1 MIMSNIWVTTDWH
14 AIEIDE
20 RTGRK
25 SISNSFL
32 KLTRKA
38 EKLVQQNDIILC
50 LGDIAFRGQDDIVN
64 GQADEELSP
73 FGDMIRNMPGY
84 KILVKGNHDGLDN
97 QEYLKVGFQ
106 EVGTAATLGDF
117 LFTHKPYPV
126 SNDQVNVHGHTHHE
140 HYIGLDDGKHI
151 AIPPTEKS
159 NDPPLLLL
167 GDVLEQAKQKR
178 MKEPMRTVQH
188 LKDADREFCHKL
200 ATDSDYLKEVISLED
215 SYEAVVTNGLNES
228 IIIPQDNF
236 ILNYDKWDYGMPLW
250 ITGASG
256 DGKSTLA
263 NKLAK
268 DNNAIVVSTDYVLM
282 YIGFTPEEFE
292 NKIQKLSN
300 EYGLNLEN
308 NMLATEYINTH
319 PNLPRGLRDPK
330 TKTYNRNKTVP
341 EMVTYFEWVYN
352 KIRTDTKYRNQKY
365 IIEGCEISHMD
376 PDFFVDKPIIIMGGS
391 RIQSFYRRIKRDNP
405 QNPKALLKSL
415 IKHVRKYPIQ
425 NTILDSDKEK
435 FRNNLSKTVLTIDES
450 ISPAR
455 IPGLGHHYIHPNAVQ
470 ASMMLAT
477 MMDDGMDPTRD
488 SDILETLNP
497 DEVDIN
503 KTIDES
509 ISITPYDIVMGQVMN
524 ENIFLN
530 DDDLYYNKDKFDSG
544 EINLCFIT
552 GLSGSGK
559 STMGMHMR
567 DKTIE
572 HYELDDLWC
581 VADHFSMAN
590 LKEYG
595 DLIYSFF
602 KGSGKKYYITLEYLK
617 KNNVSEFDY
626 EYKLFPDFVHYAMKY
641 AKLHKDKKFILEGIW
656 LFCAEDR
663 RWFNPKE
670 FDDYAVYIKNT
681 SVIVSMIRGAKR
693 DASNFVPS
701 ERPRE
706 FVRTITKNFKRYFID
721 EKLLSEFR
729 SYFIKKIKETHKLNE
744 SMGVPIDE
752 ANIVI
757 GKDISIRFE
766 NLPKKIQYGYFQICR
781 EKYGWDEKRAR
792 GEYDRKVISSALA
805 NPASGVDGFSVLGN
819 ERVLSAIQHS
829 IEQYD
834 SSRDQAILAS
844 ENIVEA
850 YNAVNRMEVE
860 KAIGL
865 IQSIPTDENE
875 QMEYIKEN
883 KLAVILNSLKALQT
897 QFAILVSIIEDRKV
911 DDIIVNRYVEE
922 LGITQDTIVNI
933 ITNSVYTPTNN
944 PDEVRA
950 VLNARASY
958 NRTITSILQTAL
970 EMNYQF
976 LGLSKD
982 EAQIM
987 INQIGKSD
995 NDRNKVMSIIRER
1008 LRDPEVIQKAKR
1020 SYGFDLSEFNGG
1032 KIIYA
1037 PEAIDLQKFGNLEYM
1052 FQSAMEYDMVV
1063 ISHGNISA
1071 KEITDNQQRIKE
1083 QAQKTIKDKL
1093 DAIGDIKR
1101 QIDSE
1106 YNRAGSNMSPEE
1118 QRIMGSIVNEIKEYE
1133 HLTNRIGN
1141 RVMEYESYLY
1151 TLHALGGDSAL
1162 QSSDYL
1168 ALKSQH
1174 DEDAENIESYNQKIL
1189 DILDEIHYVDSKY
1202 AETAERIKALH
1213 RYRMELEKQVV
1224 KINSYVNRS
1233 GGDTIKLF
1241 RHKRY
1246 RKHLRWVCM
1255 PVTTP
1260 GGVTCTDV
1268 NTLLR
1273 QLIKEGYK
1281 KIKLFSC
1288 NPGHYELDR
1297 DIKNTPGVTINMGTN
1312 VVILESADEYAKID
1326 SILESAEHQLIT
1338 FCDQNQ
1344 IDYNDTS
1351 YLNECTTFI
1360 ISNTSEVI
1368 NEGLITNAWESI
1380 KTFIKK
1386 FIGFIISLFR
1396 KMISFIRAMIN
1407 KIKSFFSNARSDFKN
1422 ISDPVEVHYM
1432 MIENAQFVNKQ
1443 NKSWDM
1449 IEREVLLSCNRIS
1462 NKIKEL
1468 EQANLRNAKMLEQ
1481 YADQQAKSIDEAV
1494 LSPMG
1499 LRKED
1504 PKKKK
1509 KKLSKPDDPP
1519 KHTPG
1524 DDWDLVDKDHMVLPP
1539 DIQILEPH
1547 VSENASMIS
1556 HLPNQIS
1563 DESVTLYHGS
1573 PSKFKKVR
1581 ELRVESEEITN
1592 PNDTLSNKAV
1602 KLSFYDK
1609 NVKVGEASISAIDTN
1624 NGFLYD
1630 FEVFKQYR
1638 GRGYGRRIMQY
1649 IMSHYSVT
1657 DLTVD
1662 SSNMVAINL
1671 YKSFGFKRKQSY
1683 YDKVNKEKL
1692 EWYQR
1697 LPNTIN
1703 ETIPDIQILEPHVSE
1718 NASVSIVSLH
1728 GGFADDFHE
1737 VRSDYEP
1744 PERKALRLHKKA
1756 LEYKLANLD
1765 EGAVDYLLR
1774 EIRAYKI
1781 RFDRHG
1787 NVRITKRETNHLKE
1801 HFNNS
1806 VSLLRAYR
1814 NANDVASVKQE
1825 CMKLRYMSEILLKYY
1840 IRPNNHSDEMKEL
1853 INLRSTILNAL
1864 NTNLKW
1870 VKQKDPKYNFAEE
1883 YDRSKYGSDINL
1895 PRNVIRD
1902 ATKTIVT
1909 LLV

>member
-64 GQADEELSP
+64 GKADEELSP

-167 GDVLEQAKQKR
+167 DDVLEQAKQKR
-178 MKEPMRTVQH
+178 MKEPMLTVQH
-188 LKDADREFCHKL
+188 LKNADREFCHKL

-215 SYEAVVTNGLNES
+215 SYEAVMTNGLNES

-300 EYGLNLEN
+300 EYGLNLKN
-308 NMLATEYINTH
+308 NILATEYINTH

-330 TKTYNRNKTVP
+330 TKTYNRSKTVP

-352 KIRTDTKYRNQKY
+352 KIRTDTKYHNQKY

-455 IPGLGHHYIHPNAVQ
+455 IPGLGHQYIHPNVVQ

-477 MMDDGMDPTRD
+477 MMDDGMDPTRETHVLEAID
-488 SDILETLNP
+488 PIDI
-497 DEVDIN
+497 DIE
-503 KTIDES
+503 TIDES
-509 ISITPYDIVMGQVMN
+509 VSEDNNLYPVYIMLMHSGTTLANAIKNVTHAEFSHSSISFDPSMKKMYSFGRPKGGKAEDGLVGSFKSENIHDKWFTERSIPFAVYVVPCTKNQIRRMKKRLDYFIQNATKFTYDFTGLIKNYFHVADNPEHRWFCSRFVADILNAGSPKGSPFFTEPSLVRPEDFKHTKFATFVTNGLLSKYNESFVKTTTDKIFAAFNQNKKPIAESVTPYDIMMSQVINESLDTIITVGDNLYYISPRSDGLDLMGQNWFPSITNALDYLIDRSKNKHPMN
-524 ENIFLN
+524 PIHFPG
-530 DDDLYYNKDKFDSG
+530 DFYLYKTTRNHDAQQAPDY
-544 EINLCFIT
+544 
-552 GLSGSGK
+552 
-559 STMGMHMR
+559 MGTVYYSR
-567 DKTIE
+567 EVK
-572 HYELDDLWC
+572 
-581 VADHFSMAN
+581 A
-590 LKEYG
+590 
-595 DLIYSFF
+595 DLIATIHMDET
-602 KGSGKKYYITLEYLK
+602 GKDSI
-617 KNNVSEFDY
+617 
-626 EYKLFPDFVHYAMKY
+626 
-641 AKLHKDKKFILEGIW
+641 
-656 LFCAEDR
+656 
-663 RWFNPKE
+663 
-670 FDDYAVYIKNT
+670 
-681 SVIVSMIRGAKR
+681 
-693 DASNFVPS
+693 
-701 ERPRE
+701 
-706 FVRTITKNFKRYFID
+706 
-721 EKLLSEFR
+721 
-729 SYFIKKIKETHKLNE
+729 
-744 SMGVPIDE
+744 VPIDE
-752 ANIVI
+752 
-757 GKDISIRFE
+757 
-766 NLPKKIQYGYFQICR
+766 
-781 EKYGWDEKRAR
+781 
-792 GEYDRKVISSALA
+792 
-805 NPASGVDGFSVLGN
+805 
-819 ERVLSAIQHS
+819 
-829 IEQYD
+829 
-834 SSRDQAILAS
+834 
-844 ENIVEA
+844 
-850 YNAVNRMEVE
+850 
-860 KAIGL
+860 
-865 IQSIPTDENE
+865 
-875 QMEYIKEN
+875 
-883 KLAVILNSLKALQT
+883 
-897 QFAILVSIIEDRKV
+897 
-911 DDIIVNRYVEE
+911 
-922 LGITQDTIVNI
+922 
-933 ITNSVYTPTNN
+933 
-944 PDEVRA
+944 
-950 VLNARASY
+950 
-958 NRTITSILQTAL
+958 
-970 EMNYQF
+970 
-976 LGLSKD
+976 
-982 EAQIM
+982 
-987 INQIGKSD
+987 
-995 NDRNKVMSIIRER
+995 
-1008 LRDPEVIQKAKR
+1008 
-1020 SYGFDLSEFNGG
+1020 
-1032 KIIYA
+1032 
-1037 PEAIDLQKFGNLEYM
+1037 
-1052 FQSAMEYDMVV
+1052 
-1063 ISHGNISA
+1063 
-1071 KEITDNQQRIKE
+1071 
-1083 QAQKTIKDKL
+1083 
-1093 DAIGDIKR
+1093 
-1101 QIDSE
+1101 
-1106 YNRAGSNMSPEE
+1106 
-1118 QRIMGSIVNEIKEYE
+1118 
-1133 HLTNRIGN
+1133 
-1141 RVMEYESYLY
+1141 
-1151 TLHALGGDSAL
+1151 
-1162 QSSDYL
+1162 
-1168 ALKSQH
+1168 
-1174 DEDAENIESYNQKIL
+1174 
-1189 DILDEIHYVDSKY
+1189 
-1202 AETAERIKALH
+1202 
-1213 RYRMELEKQVV
+1213 
-1224 KINSYVNRS
+1224 
-1233 GGDTIKLF
+1233 
-1241 RHKRY
+1241 
-1246 RKHLRWVCM
+1246 
-1255 PVTTP
+1255 VT
-1260 GGVTCTDV
+1260 
-1268 NTLLR
+1268 
-1273 QLIKEGYK
+1273 
-1281 KIKLFSC
+1281 
-1288 NPGHYELDR
+1288 
-1297 DIKNTPGVTINMGTN
+1297 
-1312 VVILESADEYAKID
+1312 
-1326 SILESAEHQLIT
+1326 
-1338 FCDQNQ
+1338 
-1344 IDYNDTS
+1344 
-1351 YLNECTTFI
+1351 
-1360 ISNTSEVI
+1360 
-1368 NEGLITNAWESI
+1368 
-1380 KTFIKK
+1380 
-1386 FIGFIISLFR
+1386 
-1396 KMISFIRAMIN
+1396 
-1407 KIKSFFSNARSDFKN
+1407 
-1422 ISDPVEVHYM
+1422 
-1432 MIENAQFVNKQ
+1432 
-1443 NKSWDM
+1443 
-1449 IEREVLLSCNRIS
+1449 
-1462 NKIKEL
+1462 
-1468 EQANLRNAKMLEQ
+1468 
-1481 YADQQAKSIDEAV
+1481 

-1547 VSENASMIS
+1547 ISENASMIS
-1556 HLPNQIS
+1556 HLPNQIL

-1609 NVKVGEASISAIDTN
+1609 NVKIGEASISAIDTN

-1728 GGFADDFHE
+1728 GGLADDFHE

-1806 VSLLRAYR
+1806 VNLLRAYR
-1814 NANDVASVKQE
+1814 NADDIASVKQE

-1840 IRPNNHSDEMKEL
+1840 IRPNNHSDELKEL

-1895 PRNVIRD
+1895 PRNVVRD

-1909 LLV
+1909 LLA

>member
-1 MIMSNIWVTTDWH
+1 MPNIWVTTDWH

-64 GQADEELSP
+64 GKADEELSP

-167 GDVLEQAKQKR
+167 DDVLEQAKQKR

-215 SYEAVVTNGLNES
+215 SYEAVMTNGLNES

-509 ISITPYDIVMGQVMN
+509 ISITPYDIMMGQVMKESLDTIVTVGDN
-524 ENIFLN
+524 
-530 DDDLYYNKDKFDSG
+530 LYYISPRSDGLDLMGQNWFPSITNALDYLIDRSKNKHPMNPIHFPGDFYLYKTTRDHDA
-544 EINLCFIT
+544 
-552 GLSGSGK
+552 K
-559 STMGMHMR
+559 QAPDYMGAVYYS
-567 DKTIE
+567 KNVE
-572 HYELDDLWC
+572 
-581 VADHFSMAN
+581 A
-590 LKEYG
+590 
-595 DLIYSFF
+595 DLIATVHMDEN
-602 KGSGKKYYITLEYLK
+602 GKDSI
-617 KNNVSEFDY
+617 
-626 EYKLFPDFVHYAMKY
+626 
-641 AKLHKDKKFILEGIW
+641 
-656 LFCAEDR
+656 
-663 RWFNPKE
+663 
-670 FDDYAVYIKNT
+670 
-681 SVIVSMIRGAKR
+681 
-693 DASNFVPS
+693 
-701 ERPRE
+701 
-706 FVRTITKNFKRYFID
+706 
-721 EKLLSEFR
+721 
-729 SYFIKKIKETHKLNE
+729 
-744 SMGVPIDE
+744 VPIDE

-834 SSRDQAILAS
+834 SGRDQAILAS

-850 YNAVNRMEVE
+850 YNAVNRMDVE

-865 IQSIPTDENE
+865 IQSIPTNENE

-995 NDRNKVMSIIRER
+995 NDRNKVISIIRER

-1083 QAQKTIKDKL
+1083 QAQKTIKNKL
-1093 DAIGDIKR
+1093 DTIGDIKR

-1118 QRIMGSIVNEIKEYE
+1118 QRIMGSIVNKIKEYE
-1133 HLTNRIGN
+1133 HLTNQIGN

-1174 DEDAENIESYNQKIL
+1174 DEDVGNIESYNQKIL
-1189 DILDEIHYVDSKY
+1189 SILDEIRYVDSKY
-1202 AETAERIKALH
+1202 TETAERVKALH

-1268 NTLLR
+1268 NALLR

-1360 ISNTSEVI
+1360 ISNASEVI
-1368 NEGLITNAWESI
+1368 NEGLIANAWESI

-1386 FIGFIISLFR
+1386 FIGFIVSLFR
-1396 KMISFIRAMIN
+1396 KMINFIRTIIN

-1481 YADQQAKSIDEAV
+1481 YADKQAKSINEAT

-1539 DIQILEPH
+1539 DIQILEPR
-1547 VSENASMIS
+1547 VSENASI
-1556 HLPNQIS
+1556 
-1563 DESVTLYHGS
+1563 
-1573 PSKFKKVR
+1573 FKKVR

-1592 PNDTLSNKAV
+1592 PNDTLSSKAV

-1609 NVKVGEASISAIDTN
+1609 NVKIGEASISAIDTN

-1728 GGFADDFHE
+1728 GGLADDFHE

-1870 VKQKDPKYNFAEE
+1870 VKQKDSKYNFAEE

-1909 LLV
+1909 LLI

>member
-64 GQADEELSP
+64 GKADEELSP

-167 GDVLEQAKQKR
+167 DDVLEQAKQKR

-200 ATDSDYLKEVISLED
+200 ATDSNYLKEVISLED
-215 SYEAVVTNGLNES
+215 SYEAVMTNGLNES

-352 KIRTDTKYRNQKY
+352 KIRTDTKYHNQKY

-425 NTILDSDKEK
+425 NAILDSDKEK
-435 FRNNLSKTVLTIDES
+435 FRNNLSKTALTIDES

-497 DEVDIN
+497 DEVDIS

-509 ISITPYDIVMGQVMN
+509 ISITPYDIMMGQVMN

-572 HYELDDLWC
+572 HYELDDLLC

-602 KGSGKKYYITLEYLK
+602 KGPGKKYYVTLEYLK

-706 FVRTITKNFKRYFID
+706 FIRTITKNFKRYFID

-729 SYFIKKIKETHKLNE
+729 SYFIKKMKE
-744 SMGVPIDE
+744 
-752 ANIVI
+752 
-757 GKDISIRFE
+757 
-766 NLPKKIQYGYFQICR
+766 
-781 EKYGWDEKRAR
+781 
-792 GEYDRKVISSALA
+792 
-805 NPASGVDGFSVLGN
+805 
-819 ERVLSAIQHS
+819 
-829 IEQYD
+829 
-834 SSRDQAILAS
+834 
-844 ENIVEA
+844 
-850 YNAVNRMEVE
+850 
-860 KAIGL
+860 
-865 IQSIPTDENE
+865 
-875 QMEYIKEN
+875 
-883 KLAVILNSLKALQT
+883 
-897 QFAILVSIIEDRKV
+897 
-911 DDIIVNRYVEE
+911 
-922 LGITQDTIVNI
+922 
-933 ITNSVYTPTNN
+933 
-944 PDEVRA
+944 
-950 VLNARASY
+950 
-958 NRTITSILQTAL
+958 
-970 EMNYQF
+970 
-976 LGLSKD
+976 
-982 EAQIM
+982 
-987 INQIGKSD
+987 
-995 NDRNKVMSIIRER
+995 
-1008 LRDPEVIQKAKR
+1008 
-1020 SYGFDLSEFNGG
+1020 
-1032 KIIYA
+1032 
-1037 PEAIDLQKFGNLEYM
+1037 
-1052 FQSAMEYDMVV
+1052 
-1063 ISHGNISA
+1063 
-1071 KEITDNQQRIKE
+1071 
-1083 QAQKTIKDKL
+1083 
-1093 DAIGDIKR
+1093 
-1101 QIDSE
+1101 
-1106 YNRAGSNMSPEE
+1106 
-1118 QRIMGSIVNEIKEYE
+1118 
-1133 HLTNRIGN
+1133 
-1141 RVMEYESYLY
+1141 
-1151 TLHALGGDSAL
+1151 
-1162 QSSDYL
+1162 
-1168 ALKSQH
+1168 
-1174 DEDAENIESYNQKIL
+1174 
-1189 DILDEIHYVDSKY
+1189 
-1202 AETAERIKALH
+1202 
-1213 RYRMELEKQVV
+1213 
-1224 KINSYVNRS
+1224 
-1233 GGDTIKLF
+1233 
-1241 RHKRY
+1241 
-1246 RKHLRWVCM
+1246 
-1255 PVTTP
+1255 
-1260 GGVTCTDV
+1260 
-1268 NTLLR
+1268 
-1273 QLIKEGYK
+1273 
-1281 KIKLFSC
+1281 
-1288 NPGHYELDR
+1288 
-1297 DIKNTPGVTINMGTN
+1297 
-1312 VVILESADEYAKID
+1312 
-1326 SILESAEHQLIT
+1326 
-1338 FCDQNQ
+1338 
-1344 IDYNDTS
+1344 
-1351 YLNECTTFI
+1351 
-1360 ISNTSEVI
+1360 
-1368 NEGLITNAWESI
+1368 
-1380 KTFIKK
+1380 
-1386 FIGFIISLFR
+1386 
-1396 KMISFIRAMIN
+1396 
-1407 KIKSFFSNARSDFKN
+1407 
-1422 ISDPVEVHYM
+1422 
-1432 MIENAQFVNKQ
+1432 
-1443 NKSWDM
+1443 
-1449 IEREVLLSCNRIS
+1449 
-1462 NKIKEL
+1462 
-1468 EQANLRNAKMLEQ
+1468 
-1481 YADQQAKSIDEAV
+1481 QAKSIDEV
-1494 LSPMG
+1494 TLSPMG

-1539 DIQILEPH
+1539 DIQILEPR

-1573 PSKFKKVR
+1573 PSKFKVAKVHDSGISGPLLFATDMRSFALAYAGNQWSDFEINQTVVNGIMYLTEILPNKFKEYFDRPGYLYVVDPSNFHSIDSVEFVSEKDAKVLRTYKINNVLKELEKSSDIKLYHYPNLPSFIPDREKYLRDMATKYDNHDIDKILNMVR

-1609 NVKVGEASISAIDTN
+1609 NVKIGEASISAIDTN

-1703 ETIPDIQILEPHVSE
+1703 ETIPDVSE

-1728 GGFADDFHE
+1728 GGLADDFHE

-1814 NANDVASVKQE
+1814 NADDIASVKQE

-1870 VKQKDPKYNFAEE
+1870 VKQRDPKYNFAEE
-1883 YDRSKYGSDINL
+1883 YDKSKYGSDINL
-1895 PRNVIRD
+1895 PRNVVRD

>member
-1 MIMSNIWVTTDWH
+1 MSNIWVTTDWH

-64 GQADEELSP
+64 GKADEELSP

-126 SNDQVNVHGHTHHE
+126 SNDQMNVHGHTHHE

-167 GDVLEQAKQKR
+167 DDVLEQAKQKR

-215 SYEAVVTNGLNES
+215 SYEAVMTNGLNES

-256 DGKSTLA
+256 DGKSTLV

-352 KIRTDTKYRNQKY
+352 KIRTDIKYRNQKY

-415 IKHVRKYPIQ
+415 IKHIRKYPIQ
-425 NTILDSDKEK
+425 NAILDSDKEK

-477 MMDDGMDPTRD
+477 MMDDGMDPARD

-497 DEVDIN
+497 REIDLNETGSYKLLSTFQSVKKIVDNIPKEEHHWFYNGDSFKDSPYVKYRNVMHAKNKAAGFIDIYTFDDEPEIGIIVIALEPNARGTGLAEKLVKQAIKDVPSIGITQLFWRADTDNIASYKLAKKLGFMDISDLRKNPDQYKLILNLN
-503 KTIDES
+503 KSPVTE
-509 ISITPYDIVMGQVMN
+509 SITPYDVLMGQVMKESLDTIITVGDN
-524 ENIFLN
+524 
-530 DDDLYYNKDKFDSG
+530 LYYISPRSD
-544 EINLCFIT
+544 
-552 GLSGSGK
+552 GL
-559 STMGMHMR
+559 
-567 DKTIE
+567 
-572 HYELDDLWC
+572 
-581 VADHFSMAN
+581 
-590 LKEYG
+590 
-595 DLIYSFF
+595 DLIGQNWFPS
-602 KGSGKKYYITLEYLK
+602 ITNALDYLIDRS
-617 KNNVSEFDY
+617 KNKQPMNPIHFPGDFYLYKTTRDHDAKQSSDY
-626 EYKLFPDFVHYAMKY
+626 M
-641 AKLHKDKKFILEGIW
+641 G
-656 LFCAEDR
+656 
-663 RWFNPKE
+663 
-670 FDDYAVYIKNT
+670 AVYYSKDVKADLIATVHMDETGKN
-681 SVIVSMIRGAKR
+681 SI
-693 DASNFVPS
+693 
-701 ERPRE
+701 
-706 FVRTITKNFKRYFID
+706 
-721 EKLLSEFR
+721 
-729 SYFIKKIKETHKLNE
+729 
-744 SMGVPIDE
+744 VPIDE
-752 ANIVI
+752 A
-757 GKDISIRFE
+757 
-766 NLPKKIQYGYFQICR
+766 
-781 EKYGWDEKRAR
+781 
-792 GEYDRKVISSALA
+792 
-805 NPASGVDGFSVLGN
+805 
-819 ERVLSAIQHS
+819 
-829 IEQYD
+829 
-834 SSRDQAILAS
+834 
-844 ENIVEA
+844 
-850 YNAVNRMEVE
+850 
-860 KAIGL
+860 
-865 IQSIPTDENE
+865 T
-875 QMEYIKEN
+875 
-883 KLAVILNSLKALQT
+883 
-897 QFAILVSIIEDRKV
+897 
-911 DDIIVNRYVEE
+911 
-922 LGITQDTIVNI
+922 
-933 ITNSVYTPTNN
+933 
-944 PDEVRA
+944 
-950 VLNARASY
+950 
-958 NRTITSILQTAL
+958 
-970 EMNYQF
+970 
-976 LGLSKD
+976 
-982 EAQIM
+982 
-987 INQIGKSD
+987 
-995 NDRNKVMSIIRER
+995 
-1008 LRDPEVIQKAKR
+1008 
-1020 SYGFDLSEFNGG
+1020 
-1032 KIIYA
+1032 
-1037 PEAIDLQKFGNLEYM
+1037 
-1052 FQSAMEYDMVV
+1052 
-1063 ISHGNISA
+1063 
-1071 KEITDNQQRIKE
+1071 
-1083 QAQKTIKDKL
+1083 
-1093 DAIGDIKR
+1093 
-1101 QIDSE
+1101 
-1106 YNRAGSNMSPEE
+1106 
-1118 QRIMGSIVNEIKEYE
+1118 
-1133 HLTNRIGN
+1133 
-1141 RVMEYESYLY
+1141 
-1151 TLHALGGDSAL
+1151 
-1162 QSSDYL
+1162 
-1168 ALKSQH
+1168 
-1174 DEDAENIESYNQKIL
+1174 
-1189 DILDEIHYVDSKY
+1189 
-1202 AETAERIKALH
+1202 
-1213 RYRMELEKQVV
+1213 
-1224 KINSYVNRS
+1224 
-1233 GGDTIKLF
+1233 
-1241 RHKRY
+1241 
-1246 RKHLRWVCM
+1246 
-1255 PVTTP
+1255 
-1260 GGVTCTDV
+1260 
-1268 NTLLR
+1268 
-1273 QLIKEGYK
+1273 
-1281 KIKLFSC
+1281 
-1288 NPGHYELDR
+1288 
-1297 DIKNTPGVTINMGTN
+1297 
-1312 VVILESADEYAKID
+1312 
-1326 SILESAEHQLIT
+1326 
-1338 FCDQNQ
+1338 
-1344 IDYNDTS
+1344 
-1351 YLNECTTFI
+1351 
-1360 ISNTSEVI
+1360 
-1368 NEGLITNAWESI
+1368 
-1380 KTFIKK
+1380 
-1386 FIGFIISLFR
+1386 
-1396 KMISFIRAMIN
+1396 
-1407 KIKSFFSNARSDFKN
+1407 
-1422 ISDPVEVHYM
+1422 
-1432 MIENAQFVNKQ
+1432 
-1443 NKSWDM
+1443 
-1449 IEREVLLSCNRIS
+1449 
-1462 NKIKEL
+1462 
-1468 EQANLRNAKMLEQ
+1468 
-1481 YADQQAKSIDEAV
+1481 

-1519 KHTPG
+1519 EHTPG
-1524 DDWDLVDKDHMVLPP
+1524 DDWDLVDKDYMVLPP
-1539 DIQILEPH
+1539 DIQILEPR

-1556 HLPNQIS
+1556 HLLNQN
-1563 DESVTLYHGS
+1563 HGS

-1592 PNDTLSNKAV
+1592 SNDTLSNKAV

-1728 GGFADDFHE
+1728 GGLADDFHE

-1744 PERKALRLHKKA
+1744 PERKALRLHKKV

-1814 NANDVASVKQE
+1814 NADDVASVKQE

-1895 PRNVIRD
+1895 PRNVVRD

>member
-1 MIMSNIWVTTDWH
+1 MIMPNIWVTTDWH

-64 GQADEELSP
+64 GKADEELSP

-117 LFTHKPYPV
+117 LFTHKSYPV

-167 GDVLEQAKQKR
+167 DDVLEQAKQKR

-188 LKDADREFCHKL
+188 LKNADREFCHKL

-215 SYEAVVTNGLNES
+215 SYEAVMTNGL
-228 IIIPQDNF
+228 Q
-236 ILNYDKWDYGMPLW
+236 
-250 ITGASG
+250 
-256 DGKSTLA
+256 
-263 NKLAK
+263 
-268 DNNAIVVSTDYVLM
+268 
-282 YIGFTPEEFE
+282 
-292 NKIQKLSN
+292 
-300 EYGLNLEN
+300 
-308 NMLATEYINTH
+308 
-319 PNLPRGLRDPK
+319 
-330 TKTYNRNKTVP
+330 
-341 EMVTYFEWVYN
+341 
-352 KIRTDTKYRNQKY
+352 
-365 IIEGCEISHMD
+365 
-376 PDFFVDKPIIIMGGS
+376 
-391 RIQSFYRRIKRDNP
+391 
-405 QNPKALLKSL
+405 
-415 IKHVRKYPIQ
+415 
-425 NTILDSDKEK
+425 
-435 FRNNLSKTVLTIDES
+435 ES

-455 IPGLGHHYIHPNAVQ
+455 IPGLGHQYIHPNAVQ

-477 MMDDGMDPTRD
+477 MMDDGMNPTREAHVLEAID
-488 SDILETLNP
+488 PIDI
-497 DEVDIN
+497 DIE
-503 KTIDES
+503 TIDES
-509 ISITPYDIVMGQVMN
+509 VSEDNKLYPVYIMLMHSGTTLANAIKNVTHAEFSHSSVSFDPSMKKMYSFGRPKGGKAEDGLVGSFKSENIHDKWFTERSIPFAVYVVPCTKNQIRRMKKRLDYFIQNATKFTYDFTGLIKNYFHVADNPEHRWFCSRFVADILNAGSPKGSPFFTEPSLVRPEDFKHTKFATFVTNGLLSKYNESFVKTTTDKIFAAFNKNKKPIAESVTPYDIMMGQVMN

-530 DDDLYYNKDKFDSG
+530 TDDLYYNKDKFDSG

-567 DKTIE
+567 DKTVE

-581 VADHFSMAN
+581 VADHLSMAN

-595 DLIYSFF
+595 DMIYSFF
-602 KGSGKKYYITLEYLK
+602 KGPGKKYYVTLEYLK

-706 FVRTITKNFKRYFID
+706 FIRTITKNFKRYFID

-729 SYFIKKIKETHKLNE
+729 SYFIKKMKETHKLNE
-744 SMGVPIDE
+744 SMDVPIDE

-805 NPASGVDGFSVLGN
+805 NPASGIDGFSVLGN

-850 YNAVNRMEVE
+850 YNVVNRMEVE

-883 KLAVILNSLKALQT
+883 KLAAILNSLKALQT

-911 DDIIVNRYVEE
+911 DDAVVNRYVEE

-1020 SYGFDLSEFNGG
+1020 GYGFDLSEFNGG

-1083 QAQKTIKDKL
+1083 QAQKTIKNKL

-1189 DILDEIHYVDSKY
+1189 DILDEIRYVDSKY
-1202 AETAERIKALH
+1202 TETAERVKALH

-1297 DIKNTPGVTINMGTN
+1297 DIKNMPGVTINMGTN
-1312 VVILESADEYAKID
+1312 VVILESANEYAKID

-1338 FCDQNQ
+1338 FCNQNQ

-1368 NEGLITNAWESI
+1368 NEGLIANAWESI

-1386 FIGFIISLFR
+1386 FIGFIVSLFR
-1396 KMISFIRAMIN
+1396 KMISFIRTIVN
-1407 KIKSFFSNARSDFKN
+1407 KIKSFFSDARSDFKN
-1422 ISDPVEVHYM
+1422 ISDPVQVHYM

-1468 EQANLRNAKMLEQ
+1468 EQSNLRNAKMLEQ

-1499 LRKED
+1499 LHKED

-1519 KHTPG
+1519 EYTPG
-1524 DDWDLVDKDHMVLPP
+1524 DDWDLVDKDYMVLPP
-1539 DIQILEPH
+1539 DIQILEP
-1547 VSENASMIS
+1547 
-1556 HLPNQIS
+1556 
-1563 DESVTLYHGS
+1563 
-1573 PSKFKKVR
+1573 R
-1581 ELRVESEEITN
+1581 
-1592 PNDTLSNKAV
+1592 
-1602 KLSFYDK
+1602 
-1609 NVKVGEASISAIDTN
+1609 
-1624 NGFLYD
+1624 
-1630 FEVFKQYR
+1630 
-1638 GRGYGRRIMQY
+1638 
-1649 IMSHYSVT
+1649 
-1657 DLTVD
+1657 
-1662 SSNMVAINL
+1662 
-1671 YKSFGFKRKQSY
+1671 
-1683 YDKVNKEKL
+1683 
-1692 EWYQR
+1692 
-1697 LPNTIN
+1697 
-1703 ETIPDIQILEPHVSE
+1703 VSE
-1718 NASVSIVSLH
+1718 NASVSIASLH
-1728 GGFADDFHE
+1728 GGLADDFHE

-1744 PERKALRLHKKA
+1744 PERKALSLHKKA

-1814 NANDVASVKQE
+1814 NADDVASVKQE

-1883 YDRSKYGSDINL
+1883 YDKSKYGSDINL
-1895 PRNVIRD
+1895 PRNVVRD

-1909 LLV
+1909 LLA

>member
-1 MIMSNIWVTTDWH
+1 MPNIWVTTDWH

-38 EKLVQQNDIILC
+38 EKLVRQNDIILC

-64 GQADEELSP
+64 GKADEELSP

-84 KILVKGNHDGLDN
+84 KILVKGNHDGLGN

-167 GDVLEQAKQKR
+167 DDVLEQAKQKR

-215 SYEAVVTNGLNES
+215 SYEAVMTNGL
-228 IIIPQDNF
+228 Q
-236 ILNYDKWDYGMPLW
+236 
-250 ITGASG
+250 
-256 DGKSTLA
+256 
-263 NKLAK
+263 
-268 DNNAIVVSTDYVLM
+268 
-282 YIGFTPEEFE
+282 
-292 NKIQKLSN
+292 
-300 EYGLNLEN
+300 
-308 NMLATEYINTH
+308 
-319 PNLPRGLRDPK
+319 
-330 TKTYNRNKTVP
+330 
-341 EMVTYFEWVYN
+341 
-352 KIRTDTKYRNQKY
+352 
-365 IIEGCEISHMD
+365 
-376 PDFFVDKPIIIMGGS
+376 
-391 RIQSFYRRIKRDNP
+391 
-405 QNPKALLKSL
+405 
-415 IKHVRKYPIQ
+415 
-425 NTILDSDKEK
+425 
-435 FRNNLSKTVLTIDES
+435 ES

-497 DEVDIN
+497 DEVDIS

-509 ISITPYDIVMGQVMN
+509 ISITPYDIMMGQVMKESLDTIITVEDN
-524 ENIFLN
+524 
-530 DDDLYYNKDKFDSG
+530 LYYISPRSDGLDLMGQNWFPSITNALDYLIDRSKNKHPMNPIHFPGDFYLYKTTRDHDV
-544 EINLCFIT
+544 
-552 GLSGSGK
+552 K
-559 STMGMHMR
+559 QAPDYMGAVYYSR
-567 DKTIE
+567 EVK
-572 HYELDDLWC
+572 
-581 VADHFSMAN
+581 A
-590 LKEYG
+590 
-595 DLIYSFF
+595 DLIATVHMDET
-602 KGSGKKYYITLEYLK
+602 GKDSI
-617 KNNVSEFDY
+617 
-626 EYKLFPDFVHYAMKY
+626 
-641 AKLHKDKKFILEGIW
+641 
-656 LFCAEDR
+656 
-663 RWFNPKE
+663 
-670 FDDYAVYIKNT
+670 
-681 SVIVSMIRGAKR
+681 
-693 DASNFVPS
+693 
-701 ERPRE
+701 
-706 FVRTITKNFKRYFID
+706 
-721 EKLLSEFR
+721 
-729 SYFIKKIKETHKLNE
+729 
-744 SMGVPIDE
+744 VPIDE

-834 SSRDQAILAS
+834 SNRDQAILAS

-850 YNAVNRMEVE
+850 YNAVNRMDVE

-1008 LRDPEVIQKAKR
+1008 LRDPEVIQKTKR

-1083 QAQKTIKDKL
+1083 QAQKTIKNKL

-1189 DILDEIHYVDSKY
+1189 DILDEIRYVDSKY
-1202 AETAERIKALH
+1202 TETAERIKAFH

-1360 ISNTSEVI
+1360 ISNASEVI
-1368 NEGLITNAWESI
+1368 NEGMITNAWESI

-1386 FIGFIISLFR
+1386 FIGFIVSLFR
-1396 KMISFIRAMIN
+1396 KMINFIRTIIN

-1468 EQANLRNAKMLEQ
+1468 EQSNLRNAKMLEQ
-1481 YADQQAKSIDEAV
+1481 YADQKSKSIDEAT

-1519 KHTPG
+1519 EHTPG

-1539 DIQILEPH
+1539 DIQILEP
-1547 VSENASMIS
+1547 
-1556 HLPNQIS
+1556 
-1563 DESVTLYHGS
+1563 
-1573 PSKFKKVR
+1573 R
-1581 ELRVESEEITN
+1581 
-1592 PNDTLSNKAV
+1592 
-1602 KLSFYDK
+1602 
-1609 NVKVGEASISAIDTN
+1609 
-1624 NGFLYD
+1624 
-1630 FEVFKQYR
+1630 
-1638 GRGYGRRIMQY
+1638 
-1649 IMSHYSVT
+1649 
-1657 DLTVD
+1657 
-1662 SSNMVAINL
+1662 
-1671 YKSFGFKRKQSY
+1671 
-1683 YDKVNKEKL
+1683 
-1692 EWYQR
+1692 
-1697 LPNTIN
+1697 
-1703 ETIPDIQILEPHVSE
+1703 VSE
-1718 NASVSIVSLH
+1718 NASVNIVSLH
-1728 GGFADDFHE
+1728 GGLADDFHE

-1814 NANDVASVKQE
+1814 NADDVASVKQE

-1895 PRNVIRD
+1895 PRNVVRD

>member
-1 MIMSNIWVTTDWH
+1 MSNIWVTTDWH

-64 GQADEELSP
+64 GKADEELSP

-84 KILVKGNHDGLDN
+84 KILVKGNHDGLGN

-167 GDVLEQAKQKR
+167 DDVLEQAKQKR

-215 SYEAVVTNGLNES
+215 SYEAVMTNGLNES
-228 IIIPQDNF
+228 Y
-236 ILNYDKWDYGMPLW
+236 ILNTKNIEMNIDSWKRSPGKNILYVTGLSGSGKTTIGEKMERSQDHTYIFELDGIEYNYDSSNMNILDKIKEEYPEYNHAVSVQFTHEKYTRRERAKIIQTAIDIAIKIMEKDYQNLYIVEGTQIYQFIDP
-250 ITGASG
+250 S
-256 DGKSTLA
+256 
-263 NKLAK
+263 KLK
-268 DNNAIVVSTDYVLM
+268 N
-282 YIGFTPEEFE
+282 
-292 NKIQKLSN
+292 
-300 EYGLNLEN
+300 
-308 NMLATEYINTH
+308 
-319 PNLPRGLRDPK
+319 
-330 TKTYNRNKTVP
+330 
-341 EMVTYFEWVYN
+341 
-352 KIRTDTKYRNQKY
+352 
-365 IIEGCEISHMD
+365 
-376 PDFFVDKPIIIMGGS
+376 KPIIILGTSMMTS
-391 RIQSFYRRIKRDNP
+391 AYRRAKRSFEKGRPPEYFIKLFQYYLKEMNP
-405 QNPKALLKSL
+405 FHSFKNGLQ
-415 IKHVRKYPIQ
+415 
-425 NTILDSDKEK
+425 
-435 FRNNLSKTVLTIDES
+435 ES

-503 KTIDES
+503 KS
-509 ISITPYDIVMGQVMN
+509 ITESITPYDIMMGQVMN

-602 KGSGKKYYITLEYLK
+602 KGPGKKYYVTFEYLK

-681 SVIVSMIRGAKR
+681 SVIVSMIRAAKR

-729 SYFIKKIKETHKLNE
+729 SYFIKKMERTHKLNE

-834 SSRDQAILAS
+834 SGRDQAILAS

-850 YNAVNRMEVE
+850 YNAVNRMDVE

-911 DDIIVNRYVEE
+911 DDAVVNRYVEE

-1008 LRDPEVIQKAKR
+1008 LRDPEVIQKTKR

-1093 DAIGDIKR
+1093 DAIGNIKR

-1189 DILDEIHYVDSKY
+1189 DILDEIRYVDSKY
-1202 AETAERIKALH
+1202 TETAERIKVLH

-1360 ISNTSEVI
+1360 ISNASEVI

-1386 FIGFIISLFR
+1386 FIGFIVSLFR
-1396 KMISFIRAMIN
+1396 KMISFIRTMIN

-1422 ISDPVEVHYM
+1422 ISDPIQVHYM

-1481 YADQQAKSIDEAV
+1481 YADQQAKSIDEAT

-1539 DIQILEPH
+1539 DIQILEP
-1547 VSENASMIS
+1547 
-1556 HLPNQIS
+1556 
-1563 DESVTLYHGS
+1563 
-1573 PSKFKKVR
+1573 R
-1581 ELRVESEEITN
+1581 
-1592 PNDTLSNKAV
+1592 
-1602 KLSFYDK
+1602 
-1609 NVKVGEASISAIDTN
+1609 
-1624 NGFLYD
+1624 
-1630 FEVFKQYR
+1630 
-1638 GRGYGRRIMQY
+1638 
-1649 IMSHYSVT
+1649 
-1657 DLTVD
+1657 
-1662 SSNMVAINL
+1662 
-1671 YKSFGFKRKQSY
+1671 
-1683 YDKVNKEKL
+1683 
-1692 EWYQR
+1692 
-1697 LPNTIN
+1697 
-1703 ETIPDIQILEPHVSE
+1703 VSE

-1728 GGFADDFHE
+1728 GGLADDFHE

-1814 NANDVASVKQE
+1814 NADDVASVKQE

-1870 VKQKDPKYNFAEE
+1870 VKQRDPKYNFAED

-1895 PRNVIRD
+1895 PRNVVRD

>member
-1 MIMSNIWVTTDWH
+1 MPNIWVTTDWH

-64 GQADEELSP
+64 GKADEELSP

-84 KILVKGNHDGLDN
+84 KILIKGNHDGLDN

-167 GDVLEQAKQKR
+167 DNVLEQAKQKR

-215 SYEAVVTNGLNES
+215 SYEAVMTNGL
-228 IIIPQDNF
+228 Q
-236 ILNYDKWDYGMPLW
+236 
-250 ITGASG
+250 
-256 DGKSTLA
+256 
-263 NKLAK
+263 
-268 DNNAIVVSTDYVLM
+268 
-282 YIGFTPEEFE
+282 
-292 NKIQKLSN
+292 
-300 EYGLNLEN
+300 
-308 NMLATEYINTH
+308 
-319 PNLPRGLRDPK
+319 
-330 TKTYNRNKTVP
+330 
-341 EMVTYFEWVYN
+341 
-352 KIRTDTKYRNQKY
+352 
-365 IIEGCEISHMD
+365 
-376 PDFFVDKPIIIMGGS
+376 
-391 RIQSFYRRIKRDNP
+391 
-405 QNPKALLKSL
+405 
-415 IKHVRKYPIQ
+415 
-425 NTILDSDKEK
+425 
-435 FRNNLSKTVLTIDES
+435 ES

-497 DEVDIN
+497 DEVDIS

-509 ISITPYDIVMGQVMN
+509 ISITPYDIMMGQVMN

-581 VADHFSMAN
+581 VADHFSMTN

-602 KGSGKKYYITLEYLK
+602 KGPGKKYYVTLEYLK

-706 FVRTITKNFKRYFID
+706 FVRTIAKNFKRYFID

-729 SYFIKKIKETHKLNE
+729 SYFIKKMKETHKLNE
-744 SMGVPIDE
+744 SMGGTINE

-834 SSRDQAILAS
+834 SNRDQAILAS

-850 YNAVNRMEVE
+850 YNAVNRMDVE

-1083 QAQKTIKDKL
+1083 HAQRTIKNKL

-1174 DEDAENIESYNQKIL
+1174 DEDVGNIESYNQKIL
-1189 DILDEIHYVDSKY
+1189 SILDEIRYVDSKY
-1202 AETAERIKALH
+1202 TETAERVKALH

-1288 NPGHYELDR
+1288 NPGHYELNR

-1360 ISNTSEVI
+1360 ISNASEVI

-1386 FIGFIISLFR
+1386 FIGFIVSLFR
-1396 KMISFIRAMIN
+1396 KMINFIRTIIN

-1468 EQANLRNAKMLEQ
+1468 EQSNLRNAKMLEQ
-1481 YADQQAKSIDEAV
+1481 YAGQQAKSISEAT

-1519 KHTPG
+1519 EHTPG

-1539 DIQILEPH
+1539 DIQILEP
-1547 VSENASMIS
+1547 
-1556 HLPNQIS
+1556 
-1563 DESVTLYHGS
+1563 
-1573 PSKFKKVR
+1573 R
-1581 ELRVESEEITN
+1581 
-1592 PNDTLSNKAV
+1592 
-1602 KLSFYDK
+1602 
-1609 NVKVGEASISAIDTN
+1609 
-1624 NGFLYD
+1624 
-1630 FEVFKQYR
+1630 
-1638 GRGYGRRIMQY
+1638 
-1649 IMSHYSVT
+1649 
-1657 DLTVD
+1657 
-1662 SSNMVAINL
+1662 
-1671 YKSFGFKRKQSY
+1671 
-1683 YDKVNKEKL
+1683 
-1692 EWYQR
+1692 
-1697 LPNTIN
+1697 
-1703 ETIPDIQILEPHVSE
+1703 VSE

-1728 GGFADDFHE
+1728 GGLADDFHE

-1801 HFNNS
+1801 HFSNS

-1870 VKQKDPKYNFAEE
+1870 IKQKDPKYNFAEE

>member
-1 MIMSNIWVTTDWH
+1 MPNIWVTTDWH

-64 GQADEELSP
+64 GKADEELSP

-167 GDVLEQAKQKR
+167 DDVLEQAKQKR

-215 SYEAVVTNGLNES
+215 SYEAVMTNGL
-228 IIIPQDNF
+228 Q
-236 ILNYDKWDYGMPLW
+236 
-250 ITGASG
+250 
-256 DGKSTLA
+256 
-263 NKLAK
+263 
-268 DNNAIVVSTDYVLM
+268 
-282 YIGFTPEEFE
+282 
-292 NKIQKLSN
+292 
-300 EYGLNLEN
+300 
-308 NMLATEYINTH
+308 
-319 PNLPRGLRDPK
+319 
-330 TKTYNRNKTVP
+330 
-341 EMVTYFEWVYN
+341 
-352 KIRTDTKYRNQKY
+352 
-365 IIEGCEISHMD
+365 
-376 PDFFVDKPIIIMGGS
+376 
-391 RIQSFYRRIKRDNP
+391 
-405 QNPKALLKSL
+405 
-415 IKHVRKYPIQ
+415 
-425 NTILDSDKEK
+425 
-435 FRNNLSKTVLTIDES
+435 ES

-477 MMDDGMDPTRD
+477 MMDDGMDPARD

-497 DEVDIN
+497 REIDLNETGSYKLLSTFQSVKKIVDNIPKEEHHWFYNGDSFKDSPYVKYRNVMHAKNKAAGFIDIYTFDDEPEIGIIVITLEPNARGTGLAEKLVKQAIKDVPSIGITQLFWRADIDNIASYKLAKKLGFTDISDLRKNPDQYKLILNLN
-503 KTIDES
+503 KSPVTE
-509 ISITPYDIVMGQVMN
+509 SITPYDIMMGRVMN

-581 VADHFSMAN
+581 VADHFTMAE

-602 KGSGKKYYITLEYLK
+602 KGPGKRYYVTLEYLK

-706 FVRTITKNFKRYFID
+706 FIRTITKNFKRYFID

-729 SYFIKKIKETHKLNE
+729 SYFIKKMKETHKLNE
-744 SMGVPIDE
+744 STGVTVNE

-805 NPASGVDGFSVLGN
+805 DPASGVDGFSVLGN

-834 SSRDQAILAS
+834 SNRDQAILAS

-850 YNAVNRMEVE
+850 YNAVNRMDVE

-911 DDIIVNRYVEE
+911 DDAVVNRYVEE

-933 ITNSVYTPTNN
+933 ITNSIYTPTNN

-1008 LRDPEVIQKAKR
+1008 LRDPEVIQKTKR

-1093 DAIGDIKR
+1093 DAIGNIKR

-1189 DILDEIHYVDSKY
+1189 DILDEIRYVDSKY
-1202 AETAERIKALH
+1202 TETAERIKVLH

-1360 ISNTSEVI
+1360 ISNASEVI
-1368 NEGLITNAWESI
+1368 NEGLIANAWESI

-1386 FIGFIISLFR
+1386 FIGFIVSLFR
-1396 KMISFIRAMIN
+1396 KMISFIRTMIN

-1422 ISDPVEVHYM
+1422 ISDPIQVHYM

-1468 EQANLRNAKMLEQ
+1468 EQSNLRNAKMLEQ
-1481 YADQQAKSIDEAV
+1481 YADQQAKSIDEAT

-1539 DIQILEPH
+1539 DIQILEP
-1547 VSENASMIS
+1547 
-1556 HLPNQIS
+1556 
-1563 DESVTLYHGS
+1563 
-1573 PSKFKKVR
+1573 R
-1581 ELRVESEEITN
+1581 
-1592 PNDTLSNKAV
+1592 
-1602 KLSFYDK
+1602 
-1609 NVKVGEASISAIDTN
+1609 
-1624 NGFLYD
+1624 
-1630 FEVFKQYR
+1630 
-1638 GRGYGRRIMQY
+1638 
-1649 IMSHYSVT
+1649 
-1657 DLTVD
+1657 
-1662 SSNMVAINL
+1662 
-1671 YKSFGFKRKQSY
+1671 
-1683 YDKVNKEKL
+1683 
-1692 EWYQR
+1692 
-1697 LPNTIN
+1697 
-1703 ETIPDIQILEPHVSE
+1703 VSE

-1728 GGFADDFHE
+1728 GGLADDFHE

-1814 NANDVASVKQE
+1814 NADDVASVKQE

-1895 PRNVIRD
+1895 PRNVVRD

>member
-1 MIMSNIWVTTDWH
+1 MPNIWVTTDWH

-38 EKLVQQNDIILC
+38 EQLVQQNDIILC

-64 GQADEELSP
+64 GKADEELSP

-126 SNDQVNVHGHTHHE
+126 SNDQVNIHGHTHHE

-167 GDVLEQAKQKR
+167 DDVLEQAKQKR

-215 SYEAVVTNGLNES
+215 SYETVMTNGLNES
-228 IIIPQDNF
+228 YIINTKNTEMNINSWKRSPGKNILYVTGLSGSGKTTIGEKMERSQDHTYIF
-236 ILNYDKWDYGMPLW
+236 ELDGIEYNYDSSNMNILDKVKEEYPEYDHAVSVQFTHEKYTRRERAKIIQTAIDIAIKIMEKDYQNLYIVEGTQIYQFIDP
-250 ITGASG
+250 S
-256 DGKSTLA
+256 
-263 NKLAK
+263 KLK
-268 DNNAIVVSTDYVLM
+268 N
-282 YIGFTPEEFE
+282 
-292 NKIQKLSN
+292 
-300 EYGLNLEN
+300 
-308 NMLATEYINTH
+308 
-319 PNLPRGLRDPK
+319 
-330 TKTYNRNKTVP
+330 
-341 EMVTYFEWVYN
+341 
-352 KIRTDTKYRNQKY
+352 
-365 IIEGCEISHMD
+365 
-376 PDFFVDKPIIIMGGS
+376 KPIIILGTSMMTS
-391 RIQSFYRRIKRDNP
+391 AYRRAKRSFEKGRPPEYFIKLFQYYLKEMNP
-405 QNPKALLKSL
+405 LHSFKNGLQ
-415 IKHVRKYPIQ
+415 
-425 NTILDSDKEK
+425 
-435 FRNNLSKTVLTIDES
+435 ES

-503 KTIDES
+503 KS
-509 ISITPYDIVMGQVMN
+509 ITESITPYDIMMGRVMN
-524 ENIFLN
+524 ESS
-530 DDDLYYNKDKFDSG
+530 D
-544 EINLCFIT
+544 
-552 GLSGSGK
+552 
-559 STMGMHMR
+559 
-567 DKTIE
+567 
-572 HYELDDLWC
+572 
-581 VADHFSMAN
+581 
-590 LKEYG
+590 
-595 DLIYSFF
+595 
-602 KGSGKKYYITLEYLK
+602 
-617 KNNVSEFDY
+617 
-626 EYKLFPDFVHYAMKY
+626 
-641 AKLHKDKKFILEGIW
+641 
-656 LFCAEDR
+656 
-663 RWFNPKE
+663 
-670 FDDYAVYIKNT
+670 
-681 SVIVSMIRGAKR
+681 
-693 DASNFVPS
+693 
-701 ERPRE
+701 
-706 FVRTITKNFKRYFID
+706 TITTNET
-721 EKLLSEFR
+721 EKDS
-729 SYFIKKIKETHKLNE
+729 I
-744 SMGVPIDE
+744 VPIDE

-805 NPASGVDGFSVLGN
+805 DPASGVDGFSVLGN

-834 SSRDQAILAS
+834 SNRDQAILAS
-844 ENIVEA
+844 ENIIEA
-850 YNAVNRMEVE
+850 YNAVNRMDVE

-865 IQSIPTDENE
+865 IQSIPTDEDE
-875 QMEYIKEN
+875 QMAYIKEN

-897 QFAILVSIIEDRKV
+897 QFAILVSIIENRKV
-911 DDIIVNRYVEE
+911 DDIVVNRYVEE
-922 LGITQDTIVNI
+922 LGITQDDIVNI

-995 NDRNKVMSIIRER
+995 NDRNKMMSIIRER
-1008 LRDPEVIQKAKR
+1008 LRDPEVAQKAKR

-1071 KEITDNQQRIKE
+1071 KEIEDNQQRIKE
-1083 QAQKTIKDKL
+1083 QAQKTIKNKL
-1093 DAIGDIKR
+1093 DVIGDIKR

-1118 QRIMGSIVNEIKEYE
+1118 QRIMGSIVNEIKKYE
-1133 HLTNRIGN
+1133 HLTNQIGN

-1174 DEDAENIESYNQKIL
+1174 DEDTENIESYNQKIL
-1189 DILDEIHYVDSKY
+1189 AVLDEIRYVDSKY
-1202 AETAERIKALH
+1202 TEAAERVKALH

-1224 KINSYVNRS
+1224 KINSYANRS

-1241 RHKRY
+1241 RRKRY

-1312 VVILESADEYAKID
+1312 VVILETADEYAKID

-1344 IDYNDTS
+1344 IDYNDAS

-1360 ISNTSEVI
+1360 MSNASEVI
-1368 NEGLITNAWESI
+1368 NEGLIANAWESI

-1386 FIGFIISLFR
+1386 FIGFIVSLFR
-1396 KMISFIRAMIN
+1396 KMISFIRTIIN
-1407 KIKSFFSNARSDFKN
+1407 KIKSFFSDARSDFKN
-1422 ISDPVEVHYM
+1422 ISDPVQVHYT

-1481 YADQQAKSIDEAV
+1481 YADQQAKSISEAT

-1504 PKKKK
+1504 PKK

-1539 DIQILEPH
+1539 DIQILEPRI
-1547 VSENASMIS
+1547 SENASMIS
-1556 HLPNQIS
+1556 HSPNQIL
-1563 DESVTLYHGS
+1563 DEKVAHDNHD
-1573 PSKFKKVR
+1573 KVR
-1581 ELRVESEEITN
+1581 ELRVESKEITN
-1592 PNDTLSNKAV
+1592 PNDKLSSKAV
-1602 KLSFYDK
+1602 KLTFYDK
-1609 NVKVGEASISAIDTN
+1609 NAKIGEASISSVDTN

-1630 FEVFKQYR
+1630 FEVFKPYR

-1649 IMSHYSVT
+1649 VMSHYSVT

-1662 SSNMVAINL
+1662 LSNTVAINL

-1683 YDKVNKEKL
+1683 YDKVNKETL

-1697 LPNTIN
+1697 SPNAMS
-1703 ETIPDIQILEPHVSE
+1703 ETIPDIQILEPRVSE
-1718 NASVSIVSLH
+1718 NASVSVVSLH
-1728 GGFADDFHE
+1728 GGLVDDFHE

-1756 LEYKLANLD
+1756 LDYKLANLD

-1801 HFNNS
+1801 HFSNS
-1806 VSLLRAYR
+1806 VSLLRVYR
-1814 NANDVASVKQE
+1814 NADDVASVKQE

-1895 PRNVIRD
+1895 PRNVVRD

-1909 LLV
+1909 LLA

>member
-1 MIMSNIWVTTDWH
+1 MSNIWVTTDWH

-64 GQADEELSP
+64 GKADEELSP

-97 QEYLKVGFQ
+97 KEYLKIGFQ

-126 SNDQVNVHGHTHHE
+126 SNDQINVHGHTHHE

-167 GDVLEQAKQKR
+167 DDVLEQAKQKR

-188 LKDADREFCHKL
+188 LKNADREFCHKL

-215 SYEAVVTNGLNES
+215 SYEAVMTNGLNES

-300 EYGLNLEN
+300 EYRLNLKN

-330 TKTYNRNKTVP
+330 TKTYNRSKTVP

-352 KIRTDTKYRNQKY
+352 KIRTDTKYHNQKY
-365 IIEGCEISHMD
+365 IIEGCESSHMD

-435 FRNNLSKTVLTIDES
+435 FRNDLSKIVLTIDES

-455 IPGLGHHYIHPNAVQ
+455 IPGLGHQYIHPNAVQ

-497 DEVDIN
+497 REIDLNETGSYKLLSTFKSVKKIVDNIPKEEHHWFYHGDSFKDSPYVKYRNVMHAKNKSAGFIDIYTFDDEPEIGIIVIALEPNARGTGLAEKLVKQAIKDVPSIGITQLFWRADTDNIASYKLAKKLGFTDISDFRKNPDQYKLILNLN
-503 KTIDES
+503 KSLVTE
-509 ISITPYDIVMGQVMN
+509 SITPYDIMMGQVIN

-567 DKTIE
+567 DKTVE
-572 HYELDDLWC
+572 HYELDDLLC

-602 KGSGKKYYITLEYLK
+602 KGPGKKYYVTFEYLK

-681 SVIVSMIRGAKR
+681 SVIVSMIRAAKR

-706 FVRTITKNFKRYFID
+706 FIRTITKNFKIYFID

-729 SYFIKKIKETHKLNE
+729 SYFIKK
-744 SMGVPIDE
+744 M
-752 ANIVI
+752 
-757 GKDISIRFE
+757 
-766 NLPKKIQYGYFQICR
+766 
-781 EKYGWDEKRAR
+781 
-792 GEYDRKVISSALA
+792 
-805 NPASGVDGFSVLGN
+805 
-819 ERVLSAIQHS
+819 
-829 IEQYD
+829 
-834 SSRDQAILAS
+834 
-844 ENIVEA
+844 
-850 YNAVNRMEVE
+850 
-860 KAIGL
+860 
-865 IQSIPTDENE
+865 
-875 QMEYIKEN
+875 
-883 KLAVILNSLKALQT
+883 
-897 QFAILVSIIEDRKV
+897 
-911 DDIIVNRYVEE
+911 
-922 LGITQDTIVNI
+922 
-933 ITNSVYTPTNN
+933 
-944 PDEVRA
+944 
-950 VLNARASY
+950 
-958 NRTITSILQTAL
+958 
-970 EMNYQF
+970 
-976 LGLSKD
+976 
-982 EAQIM
+982 
-987 INQIGKSD
+987 
-995 NDRNKVMSIIRER
+995 
-1008 LRDPEVIQKAKR
+1008 
-1020 SYGFDLSEFNGG
+1020 
-1032 KIIYA
+1032 
-1037 PEAIDLQKFGNLEYM
+1037 
-1052 FQSAMEYDMVV
+1052 
-1063 ISHGNISA
+1063 
-1071 KEITDNQQRIKE
+1071 KE
-1083 QAQKTIKDKL
+1083 QT
-1093 DAIGDIKR
+1093 
-1101 QIDSE
+1101 
-1106 YNRAGSNMSPEE
+1106 
-1118 QRIMGSIVNEIKEYE
+1118 
-1133 HLTNRIGN
+1133 
-1141 RVMEYESYLY
+1141 
-1151 TLHALGGDSAL
+1151 
-1162 QSSDYL
+1162 
-1168 ALKSQH
+1168 KS
-1174 DEDAENIESYNQKIL
+1174 
-1189 DILDEIHYVDSKY
+1189 
-1202 AETAERIKALH
+1202 
-1213 RYRMELEKQVV
+1213 
-1224 KINSYVNRS
+1224 
-1233 GGDTIKLF
+1233 
-1241 RHKRY
+1241 
-1246 RKHLRWVCM
+1246 
-1255 PVTTP
+1255 
-1260 GGVTCTDV
+1260 
-1268 NTLLR
+1268 
-1273 QLIKEGYK
+1273 
-1281 KIKLFSC
+1281 
-1288 NPGHYELDR
+1288 
-1297 DIKNTPGVTINMGTN
+1297 
-1312 VVILESADEYAKID
+1312 
-1326 SILESAEHQLIT
+1326 
-1338 FCDQNQ
+1338 
-1344 IDYNDTS
+1344 
-1351 YLNECTTFI
+1351 
-1360 ISNTSEVI
+1360 I
-1368 NEGLITNAWESI
+1368 NEAT
-1380 KTFIKK
+1380 
-1386 FIGFIISLFR
+1386 
-1396 KMISFIRAMIN
+1396 
-1407 KIKSFFSNARSDFKN
+1407 
-1422 ISDPVEVHYM
+1422 
-1432 MIENAQFVNKQ
+1432 
-1443 NKSWDM
+1443 
-1449 IEREVLLSCNRIS
+1449 
-1462 NKIKEL
+1462 
-1468 EQANLRNAKMLEQ
+1468 
-1481 YADQQAKSIDEAV
+1481 

-1509 KKLSKPDDPP
+1509 KKISKPVDPP

-1524 DDWDLVDKDHMVLPP
+1524 DDWDLVDKDYMVLPP
-1539 DIQILEPH
+1539 DIQILEP
-1547 VSENASMIS
+1547 
-1556 HLPNQIS
+1556 
-1563 DESVTLYHGS
+1563 
-1573 PSKFKKVR
+1573 R
-1581 ELRVESEEITN
+1581 
-1592 PNDTLSNKAV
+1592 
-1602 KLSFYDK
+1602 
-1609 NVKVGEASISAIDTN
+1609 
-1624 NGFLYD
+1624 
-1630 FEVFKQYR
+1630 
-1638 GRGYGRRIMQY
+1638 
-1649 IMSHYSVT
+1649 
-1657 DLTVD
+1657 
-1662 SSNMVAINL
+1662 
-1671 YKSFGFKRKQSY
+1671 
-1683 YDKVNKEKL
+1683 
-1692 EWYQR
+1692 
-1697 LPNTIN
+1697 
-1703 ETIPDIQILEPHVSE
+1703 VSE
-1718 NASVSIVSLH
+1718 NASVNIVSLH
-1728 GGFADDFHE
+1728 GGLADDFHE

-1814 NANDVASVKQE
+1814 NADDVASVKQE

-1870 VKQKDPKYNFAEE
+1870 VKQRDPKYNFAEE
-1883 YDRSKYGSDINL
+1883 YDKSKYGSDINL
-1895 PRNVIRD
+1895 PRNVVRD

-1909 LLV
+1909 LLA

>member
-64 GQADEELSP
+64 GKADEELSP

-97 QEYLKVGFQ
+97 QEYLKIGFQ

-167 GDVLEQAKQKR
+167 DDVLEQAKQKR
-178 MKEPMRTVQH
+178 MKEPMLTVQH
-188 LKDADREFCHKL
+188 LKNADREFCHKL

-215 SYEAVVTNGLNES
+215 SYEAVMTNGLNES

-300 EYGLNLEN
+300 EYGLNLKN
-308 NMLATEYINTH
+308 NILATEYINTH

-330 TKTYNRNKTVP
+330 TKTYNRSKTVP

-352 KIRTDTKYRNQKY
+352 KIRTDTKYHNQKY

-455 IPGLGHHYIHPNAVQ
+455 IPGLGHQYIHPNVVQ

-477 MMDDGMDPTRD
+477 MMDDGMDPTRETHVLEAID
-488 SDILETLNP
+488 PIDI
-497 DEVDIN
+497 DIE
-503 KTIDES
+503 TIDES
-509 ISITPYDIVMGQVMN
+509 VSEDNNLYPVYIMLMHSGTTLANAIKNVTHAEFSHSSISFDPSMKKMYSFGRPKGGKAEDGLVGSFKSENIHDKWFTERSIPFAVYVVPCTKNQIRRMKKRLDYFIQNATKFTYDFTGLIKNYFHVADNPEHRWFCSRFVADILNAGSPKGSPFFTEPSLVRPEDFKHTKFATFVTNGLLSKYNESFVKTTTDKIFATFNQNKKPIAESVTPYDIMMSQVINESLDTIITVGDNLYYISPRSDGLDLMGQNWFPSITNALDYLIDRSKNKHPMN
-524 ENIFLN
+524 PIHFPG
-530 DDDLYYNKDKFDSG
+530 DFYLYKTTRNHDAQQAPDY
-544 EINLCFIT
+544 
-552 GLSGSGK
+552 
-559 STMGMHMR
+559 MGTVYYSR
-567 DKTIE
+567 EVK
-572 HYELDDLWC
+572 
-581 VADHFSMAN
+581 A
-590 LKEYG
+590 
-595 DLIYSFF
+595 DLIATIHMDET
-602 KGSGKKYYITLEYLK
+602 GKDSI
-617 KNNVSEFDY
+617 
-626 EYKLFPDFVHYAMKY
+626 
-641 AKLHKDKKFILEGIW
+641 
-656 LFCAEDR
+656 
-663 RWFNPKE
+663 
-670 FDDYAVYIKNT
+670 
-681 SVIVSMIRGAKR
+681 
-693 DASNFVPS
+693 
-701 ERPRE
+701 
-706 FVRTITKNFKRYFID
+706 
-721 EKLLSEFR
+721 
-729 SYFIKKIKETHKLNE
+729 
-744 SMGVPIDE
+744 VPIDE
-752 ANIVI
+752 
-757 GKDISIRFE
+757 
-766 NLPKKIQYGYFQICR
+766 
-781 EKYGWDEKRAR
+781 
-792 GEYDRKVISSALA
+792 
-805 NPASGVDGFSVLGN
+805 
-819 ERVLSAIQHS
+819 
-829 IEQYD
+829 
-834 SSRDQAILAS
+834 
-844 ENIVEA
+844 
-850 YNAVNRMEVE
+850 
-860 KAIGL
+860 
-865 IQSIPTDENE
+865 
-875 QMEYIKEN
+875 
-883 KLAVILNSLKALQT
+883 
-897 QFAILVSIIEDRKV
+897 
-911 DDIIVNRYVEE
+911 
-922 LGITQDTIVNI
+922 
-933 ITNSVYTPTNN
+933 
-944 PDEVRA
+944 
-950 VLNARASY
+950 
-958 NRTITSILQTAL
+958 
-970 EMNYQF
+970 
-976 LGLSKD
+976 
-982 EAQIM
+982 
-987 INQIGKSD
+987 
-995 NDRNKVMSIIRER
+995 
-1008 LRDPEVIQKAKR
+1008 
-1020 SYGFDLSEFNGG
+1020 
-1032 KIIYA
+1032 
-1037 PEAIDLQKFGNLEYM
+1037 
-1052 FQSAMEYDMVV
+1052 
-1063 ISHGNISA
+1063 
-1071 KEITDNQQRIKE
+1071 
-1083 QAQKTIKDKL
+1083 
-1093 DAIGDIKR
+1093 
-1101 QIDSE
+1101 
-1106 YNRAGSNMSPEE
+1106 
-1118 QRIMGSIVNEIKEYE
+1118 
-1133 HLTNRIGN
+1133 
-1141 RVMEYESYLY
+1141 
-1151 TLHALGGDSAL
+1151 
-1162 QSSDYL
+1162 
-1168 ALKSQH
+1168 
-1174 DEDAENIESYNQKIL
+1174 
-1189 DILDEIHYVDSKY
+1189 
-1202 AETAERIKALH
+1202 
-1213 RYRMELEKQVV
+1213 
-1224 KINSYVNRS
+1224 
-1233 GGDTIKLF
+1233 
-1241 RHKRY
+1241 
-1246 RKHLRWVCM
+1246 
-1255 PVTTP
+1255 VT
-1260 GGVTCTDV
+1260 
-1268 NTLLR
+1268 
-1273 QLIKEGYK
+1273 
-1281 KIKLFSC
+1281 
-1288 NPGHYELDR
+1288 
-1297 DIKNTPGVTINMGTN
+1297 
-1312 VVILESADEYAKID
+1312 
-1326 SILESAEHQLIT
+1326 
-1338 FCDQNQ
+1338 
-1344 IDYNDTS
+1344 
-1351 YLNECTTFI
+1351 
-1360 ISNTSEVI
+1360 
-1368 NEGLITNAWESI
+1368 
-1380 KTFIKK
+1380 
-1386 FIGFIISLFR
+1386 
-1396 KMISFIRAMIN
+1396 
-1407 KIKSFFSNARSDFKN
+1407 
-1422 ISDPVEVHYM
+1422 
-1432 MIENAQFVNKQ
+1432 
-1443 NKSWDM
+1443 
-1449 IEREVLLSCNRIS
+1449 
-1462 NKIKEL
+1462 
-1468 EQANLRNAKMLEQ
+1468 
-1481 YADQQAKSIDEAV
+1481 

-1547 VSENASMIS
+1547 ISENASMIS
-1556 HLPNQIS
+1556 HLPNQIL

-1609 NVKVGEASISAIDTN
+1609 NVKIGEASISAIDTN

-1728 GGFADDFHE
+1728 GGLADDFHE

-1806 VSLLRAYR
+1806 VNLLRAYR
-1814 NANDVASVKQE
+1814 NADDIASVKQE

-1840 IRPNNHSDEMKEL
+1840 IRPNNHSDELKEL

-1895 PRNVIRD
+1895 PRNVVRD

-1909 LLV
+1909 LLA

>member
-64 GQADEELSP
+64 GKADEELSP

-167 GDVLEQAKQKR
+167 DDVLEQAKQKR

-215 SYEAVVTNGLNES
+215 SYEAVMTNGLNES
-228 IIIPQDNF
+228 IILNTKNIEMNIDSWKRSPGKNILYVTGLSGSGKTTIGEKMERSQDHTYIF
-236 ILNYDKWDYGMPLW
+236 ELDGIEYNYDSSNMNILDKIKEEYPEYNHAVSVQFTHEKYTRRERAKIIQTAIDIAIKIMEKDYQNLYIVEGTQIYQFIDP
-250 ITGASG
+250 S
-256 DGKSTLA
+256 
-263 NKLAK
+263 KLK
-268 DNNAIVVSTDYVLM
+268 N
-282 YIGFTPEEFE
+282 
-292 NKIQKLSN
+292 
-300 EYGLNLEN
+300 
-308 NMLATEYINTH
+308 
-319 PNLPRGLRDPK
+319 
-330 TKTYNRNKTVP
+330 
-341 EMVTYFEWVYN
+341 
-352 KIRTDTKYRNQKY
+352 
-365 IIEGCEISHMD
+365 
-376 PDFFVDKPIIIMGGS
+376 KPIIILGTSMMTS
-391 RIQSFYRRIKRDNP
+391 AYRRAKRSFEKGRPPEYFIKLFQYYLKEMNP
-405 QNPKALLKSL
+405 FHSFKNGLQ
-415 IKHVRKYPIQ
+415 
-425 NTILDSDKEK
+425 
-435 FRNNLSKTVLTIDES
+435 ES

-509 ISITPYDIVMGQVMN
+509 ISITPYDILMGQVMN

-530 DDDLYYNKDKFDSG
+530 DDDLYYNKDRFDSG

-572 HYELDDLWC
+572 HYELDDLLC

-602 KGSGKKYYITLEYLK
+602 KGPGKKYYVTFEYLK
-617 KNNVSEFDY
+617 KNNISEFDY

-706 FVRTITKNFKRYFID
+706 FIRTITKNFKSYFID
-721 EKLLSEFR
+721 EKLLNEFR
-729 SYFIKKIKETHKLNE
+729 SYFIKKMKE
-744 SMGVPIDE
+744 
-752 ANIVI
+752 
-757 GKDISIRFE
+757 
-766 NLPKKIQYGYFQICR
+766 
-781 EKYGWDEKRAR
+781 
-792 GEYDRKVISSALA
+792 
-805 NPASGVDGFSVLGN
+805 
-819 ERVLSAIQHS
+819 
-829 IEQYD
+829 
-834 SSRDQAILAS
+834 
-844 ENIVEA
+844 
-850 YNAVNRMEVE
+850 
-860 KAIGL
+860 
-865 IQSIPTDENE
+865 
-875 QMEYIKEN
+875 
-883 KLAVILNSLKALQT
+883 
-897 QFAILVSIIEDRKV
+897 
-911 DDIIVNRYVEE
+911 
-922 LGITQDTIVNI
+922 
-933 ITNSVYTPTNN
+933 
-944 PDEVRA
+944 
-950 VLNARASY
+950 
-958 NRTITSILQTAL
+958 
-970 EMNYQF
+970 
-976 LGLSKD
+976 
-982 EAQIM
+982 
-987 INQIGKSD
+987 
-995 NDRNKVMSIIRER
+995 
-1008 LRDPEVIQKAKR
+1008 
-1020 SYGFDLSEFNGG
+1020 
-1032 KIIYA
+1032 
-1037 PEAIDLQKFGNLEYM
+1037 
-1052 FQSAMEYDMVV
+1052 
-1063 ISHGNISA
+1063 
-1071 KEITDNQQRIKE
+1071 
-1083 QAQKTIKDKL
+1083 
-1093 DAIGDIKR
+1093 
-1101 QIDSE
+1101 
-1106 YNRAGSNMSPEE
+1106 
-1118 QRIMGSIVNEIKEYE
+1118 
-1133 HLTNRIGN
+1133 
-1141 RVMEYESYLY
+1141 
-1151 TLHALGGDSAL
+1151 
-1162 QSSDYL
+1162 
-1168 ALKSQH
+1168 
-1174 DEDAENIESYNQKIL
+1174 
-1189 DILDEIHYVDSKY
+1189 
-1202 AETAERIKALH
+1202 
-1213 RYRMELEKQVV
+1213 
-1224 KINSYVNRS
+1224 
-1233 GGDTIKLF
+1233 
-1241 RHKRY
+1241 
-1246 RKHLRWVCM
+1246 
-1255 PVTTP
+1255 
-1260 GGVTCTDV
+1260 
-1268 NTLLR
+1268 
-1273 QLIKEGYK
+1273 
-1281 KIKLFSC
+1281 
-1288 NPGHYELDR
+1288 
-1297 DIKNTPGVTINMGTN
+1297 
-1312 VVILESADEYAKID
+1312 
-1326 SILESAEHQLIT
+1326 
-1338 FCDQNQ
+1338 
-1344 IDYNDTS
+1344 
-1351 YLNECTTFI
+1351 
-1360 ISNTSEVI
+1360 
-1368 NEGLITNAWESI
+1368 
-1380 KTFIKK
+1380 
-1386 FIGFIISLFR
+1386 
-1396 KMISFIRAMIN
+1396 
-1407 KIKSFFSNARSDFKN
+1407 
-1422 ISDPVEVHYM
+1422 
-1432 MIENAQFVNKQ
+1432 
-1443 NKSWDM
+1443 
-1449 IEREVLLSCNRIS
+1449 
-1462 NKIKEL
+1462 
-1468 EQANLRNAKMLEQ
+1468 
-1481 YADQQAKSIDEAV
+1481 QAKSISEAT

-1509 KKLSKPDDPP
+1509 KKLSKPDDPQE
-1519 KHTPG
+1519 HTPG

-1539 DIQILEPH
+1539 DIQILEPR

-1556 HLPNQIS
+1556 YLPNQIL

-1581 ELRVESEEITN
+1581 KLRVESEEITN

-1609 NVKVGEASISAIDTN
+1609 NVKIGEASISAIDTN

-1728 GGFADDFHE
+1728 GGLADDFHE

-1801 HFNNS
+1801 HFSNS

-1814 NANDVASVKQE
+1814 NANDIASVKQE

-1895 PRNVIRD
+1895 PRNVLRD